1 METKTISIQG
11 KCNLPVF
18 AFNGI
23 IDDQA
28 EAKKNGKKLK
38 IMEIIAKALTSYY
51 EPAKYENAVE
61 PAVQNDVIE
70 TTENTENKEQETES
84 ANIKRINSLGYL
96 TIEQAHEYLG
106 INLQIISNAR
116 KNGELDSKKVGKRF
130 FYKKE
135 DLDIWFEIYLETKG
149 DKTKELYQEQ
159 QKNKAEN
166 KTLR

>member
-1 METKTISIQG
+1 
-11 KCNLPVF
+11 
-18 AFNGI
+18 
-23 IDDQA
+23 
-28 EAKKNGKKLK
+28 
-38 IMEIIAKALTSYY
+38 MEIIAKALTAYY
-51 EPAKYENAVE
+51 EPAQNENAVQ
-61 PAVQNDVIE
+61 PAVQNNVSE
-70 TTENTENKEQETES
+70 TTETHDDKEQETES
-84 ANIKRINSLGYL
+84 ANIKRMNSLGYL

>member
-1 METKTISIQG
+1 METRRISIHPS
-11 KCNLPVF
+11 LDVPVF
-18 AFNGI
+18 VNNGI

-28 EAKKNGKKLK
+28 EAKKNGEKLSK
-38 IMEIIAKALTSYY
+38 NAIVVKALIAYY
-51 EPAKYENAVE
+51 EQKQKPKDEE
-61 PAVQNDVIE
+61 PAVQNNVSE
-70 TTENTENKEQETES
+70 TTENQGNKEQETEC
-84 ANIKRINSLGYL
+84 ANIKRMNSLGYL

-149 DKTKELYQEQ
+149 DKTKKLYQEQ
-159 QKNKAEN
+159 QKSKVEN